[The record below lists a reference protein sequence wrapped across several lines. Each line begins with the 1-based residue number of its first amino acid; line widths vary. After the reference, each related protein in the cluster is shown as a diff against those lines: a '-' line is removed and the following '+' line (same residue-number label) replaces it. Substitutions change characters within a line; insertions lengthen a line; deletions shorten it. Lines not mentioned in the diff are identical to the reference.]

1 MIKRIY
7 DTDDNV
13 EIDEETIKRF
23 IDPFYINQFIVDNN
37 LRNEFNNFVEI
48 NNYLFNSNKS
58 KNQIRTEILNQ
69 VFGTLLSE
77 SRIKYLYLY
86 RDRDH
91 KSILITNLNINQKT
105 TQNI

>member
-7 DTDDNV
+7 DTDDDNV
-13 EIDEETIKRF
+13 EIDEETMKRF
-23 IDPFYINQFIVDNN
+23 INTFYINQFIVDNN

-58 KNQIRTEILNQ
+58 KNQIRTEMLNQ
-69 VFGTLLSE
+69 VFGTILSE

-91 KSILITNLNINQKT
+91 KSILITRI
-105 TQNI
+105 